1 MKNLIITIGAVVLLS
16 VLNSFQLQC
25 FEIMR

>member
-16 VLNSFQLQC
+16 VLNRFQLLC